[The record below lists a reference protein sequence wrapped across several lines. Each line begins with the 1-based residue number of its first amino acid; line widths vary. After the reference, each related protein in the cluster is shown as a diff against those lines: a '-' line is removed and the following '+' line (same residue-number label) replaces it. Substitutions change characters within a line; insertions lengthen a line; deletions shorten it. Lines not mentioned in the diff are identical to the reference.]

1 MRVAMTWARA
11 FLLLCAFAL
20 FAGAGPAPL
29 GADQATEGGS
39 MANLN
44 LALEAD
50 RTAWISGETPLLRVV
65 LTNAGAAPVMV
76 PSVESGGFLTLTLT
90 NLESEEVAVYKMGGP
105 KRQRRPDRRGPPL
118 WMEEVQL
125 APGASLRYGI
135 NMDAYAP
142 ELPKVG
148 AYALGVTLAS
158 GDLKVATPAMN
169 IAVTP
174 LRAATFA
181 SVTDVE
187 NQSLTQVAMHES
199 DDGMVALAR
208 RSIALTP
215 AAGGFRRLGE
225 GLAVDASAAI
235 AMPLRPLLS
244 HTHVA
249 TLSNG
254 VLRAGLLATPTRHE
268 AALDLTDAALHP
280 FGWQVDTWTAEYLAL
295 GRSAAG
301 AVAAIITVNA
311 PDGVTVD
318 LVDLPLAAVPAMWRA
333 RRAPDAP
340 LWSLVVAG
348 DASGAVLHL
357 TLERTGA
364 SAVEPWTKG
373 PGPVSVMAMHPVA
386 PASAEVVAAIPSG
399 EPNYARAA
407 AADAVDIVFGP
418 YQSDGRSHFSLNRIS
433 AVDGAAVRGRTFP
446 APHSADGATLEWS
459 LSLDTGPEPYAAVLL
474 GGRLI
479 GIGFEGP
486 VEVLTDDLEG
496 THALTFDAFNGGFAI
511 GWVNSDG
518 NPIIVGK

>member
-187 NQSLTQVAMHES
+187 NRSLTQVAMHES

-268 AALDLTDAALHP
+268 AALDLTDAA
-280 FGWQVDTWTAEYLAL
+280 GVK
-295 GRSAAG
+295 
-301 AVAAIITVNA
+301 AIE
-311 PDGVTVD
+311 
-318 LVDLPLAAVPAMWRA
+318 
-333 RRAPDAP
+333 RRA
-340 LWSLVVAG
+340 
-348 DASGAVLHL
+348 
-357 TLERTGA
+357 
-364 SAVEPWTKG
+364 SAT
-373 PGPVSVMAMHPVA
+373 
-386 PASAEVVAAIPSG
+386 IPS
-399 EPNYARAA
+399 
-407 AADAVDIVFGP
+407 
-418 YQSDGRSHFSLNRIS
+418 
-433 AVDGAAVRGRTFP
+433 
-446 APHSADGATLEWS
+446 S
-459 LSLDTGPEPYAAVLL
+459 LSCIATCV
-474 GGRLI
+474 RL
-479 GIGFEGP
+479 
-486 VEVLTDDLEG
+486 
-496 THALTFDAFNGGFAI
+496 
-511 GWVNSDG
+511 
-518 NPIIVGK
+518 